1 MEVKIKKIITLI
13 GTLLITI
20 SAFSASTVDFEAQ
33 MKSLEKEYQ
42 LLLKKEDQRYAQERQ
57 IAETASSVL
66 TGQKDLYKSV
76 NASLNELQQMGKY
89 VFYKD
94 EYNQLVAKYQ
104 TILSDI
110 QKSMNDQ
117 QMIIDNFKQ
126 IQLEKEGNK

>member
-1 MEVKIKKIITLI
+1 MKKIITLI

-66 TGQKDLYKSV
+66 TGQKDLYKSI

>member
-1 MEVKIKKIITLI
+1 
-13 GTLLITI
+13 
-20 SAFSASTVDFEAQ
+20 

-66 TGQKDLYKSV
+66 TGQKDLYQSV

>member
-1 MEVKIKKIITLI
+1 MKKIITLI

-33 MKSLEKEYQ
+33 IKSLEKEYQ

>member
-1 MEVKIKKIITLI
+1 MKKIITLI

-20 SAFSASTVDFEAQ
+20 SAFSTSTVDFEAQ

>member
-1 MEVKIKKIITLI
+1 MKKIITLI

-42 LLLKKEDQRYAQERQ
+42 LLLKKENQRYAQERQ

-66 TGQKDLYKSV
+66 TGQKDLYQSV

>member
-1 MEVKIKKIITLI
+1 MKKIITLI

-110 QKSMNDQ
+110 QNSMNDQ

>member
-1 MEVKIKKIITLI
+1 MKKIITLI

-66 TGQKDLYKSV
+66 TGQKDLYQSV

>member
-1 MEVKIKKIITLI
+1 MKKIITLI

-89 VFYKD
+89 IFYKD

>member
-1 MEVKIKKIITLI
+1 MKKIITLL

-20 SAFSASTVDFEAQ
+20 SSFAVSADDFEVQ

-94 EYNQLVAKYQ
+94 DYNQLLEKYKI
-104 TILSDI
+104 ILTDI
-110 QKSMNDQ
+110 QKSMNEQ
-117 QMIIDNFKQ
+117 QIIIDNFKQ
-126 IQLEKEGNK
+126 IQAEKEGNK

>member
-1 MEVKIKKIITLI
+1 
-13 GTLLITI
+13 
-20 SAFSASTVDFEAQ
+20 

-110 QKSMNDQ
+110 QNSMNDQ

>member
-1 MEVKIKKIITLI
+1 MKKIITLI

-66 TGQKDLYKSV
+66 TGQKDLYQSV
-76 NASLNELQQMGKY
+76 NASLNELQQMGIY

>member
-1 MEVKIKKIITLI
+1 MKKIITLI

-57 IAETASSVL
+57 IAGTASSVL

>member
-1 MEVKIKKIITLI
+1 MKKIITLI

-66 TGQKDLYKSV
+66 TGQKELYKSV

>member
-1 MEVKIKKIITLI
+1 MKKIITLI

-42 LLLKKEDQRYAQERQ
+42 LLLKKEDQRYAQKRQ

-66 TGQKDLYKSV
+66 TGQKDLYQSV

>member
-1 MEVKIKKIITLI
+1 MKKIITLI

-42 LLLKKEDQRYAQERQ
+42 LLLKKEDQRYAQERR

-89 VFYKD
+89 VFHKD